1 MTWGESMWETLCIGI
16 VSTRVSIGSERA
28 RDNFLLG
35 YFVQPRRIKSVDAF
49 P

>member
-1 MTWGESMWETLCIGI
+1 MTWGELVWETLCFGI

-35 YFVQPRRIKSVDAF
+35 CFVQPRRIESVDAF